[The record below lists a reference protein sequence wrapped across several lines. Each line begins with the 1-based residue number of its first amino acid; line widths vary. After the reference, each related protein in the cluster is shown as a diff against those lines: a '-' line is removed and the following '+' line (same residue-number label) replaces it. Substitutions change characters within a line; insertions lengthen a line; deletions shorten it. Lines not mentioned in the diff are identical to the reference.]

1 MFLSCQPKSGGVY
14 FCTLVRVKLNFDG
27 IVVCKLF
34 GGDAEFF
41 FFFFFFL
48 VFKDFINTR
57 THYKIISYKKYIHNY
72 TKRKYLQYK
81 NYKNIC
87 KYVHVI
93 LFYYLLFLWYVVL
106 DTFLPMYSVNLMMSC
121 LATLVFYC
129 YPTLPVFLIW
139 YSPLPWLVPCFC
151 MVYSALFFY
160 YQ

>member
-1 MFLSCQPKSGGVY
+1 MVRDKTQRAVSPHGKTTFFTKVQVNY
-14 FCTLVRVKLNFDG
+14 FCLT
-27 IVVCKLF
+27 
-34 GGDAEFF
+34 FF
-41 FFFFFFL
+41 WFL
-48 VFKDFINTR
+48 KILLTQEHI
-57 THYKIISYKKYIHNY
+57 TKIIYITKYIHNY
-72 TKRKYLQYK
+72 TKIKYLQYKKNYTKRSYLQCK

-93 LFYYLLFLWYVVL
+93 LFYCLLFLWYVVL

>member
-1 MFLSCQPKSGGVY
+1 MIWDNSSPLSL
-14 FCTLVRVKLNFDG
+14 T
-27 IVVCKLF
+27 
-34 GGDAEFF
+34 
-41 FFFFFFL
+41 FFFFFL

-129 YPTLPVFLIW
+129 YPTLPVLLIW